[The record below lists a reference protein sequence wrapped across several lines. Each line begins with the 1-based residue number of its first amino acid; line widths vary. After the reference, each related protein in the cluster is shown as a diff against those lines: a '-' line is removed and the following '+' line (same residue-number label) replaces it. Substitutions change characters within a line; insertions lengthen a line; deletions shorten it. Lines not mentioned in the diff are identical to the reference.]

1 MRRLLLQL
9 EQLEKILQGYKG
21 SQGDLG
27 GRYAQVPIGG
37 QGNEVSV
44 VPTEMTNGEI
54 REAFLALARAM
65 TCMLIGVLNLK

>member
-27 GRYAQVPIGG
+27 GRYAQVPIAEE
-37 QGNEVSV
+37 GNDVPMVSL
-44 VPTEMTNGEI
+44 EMNNGDV
-54 REAFLALARAM
+54 R
-65 TCMLIGVLNLK
+65 